1 MATLWVRNKP
11 DVIKNGVV
19 VKRRWSIIQ
28 VDKDR
33 RGYGSKEGYH
43 GKDSLTNGAGNYIF
57 YRVHVP
63 GLSPL
68 LKPFVEREI
77 KVDDRQYG
85 EFKPEYQRLF
95 PRTYYLDWEALP
107 DWAKISLQCEGDV
120 TLHPALAYQ
129 VLKRWDTGNTDTTLL
144 THFKAT

>member
-68 LKPFVEREI
+68 LKSLMEREI
-77 KVDDRQYG
+77 KSDDRQWG
-85 EFKPEYQRLF
+85 EFKPEYQRIF
-95 PRTYYLDWEALP
+95 PRTYYLDYESLP
-107 DWAKISLQCEGDV
+107 DWAKVSLQCEGDV

-129 VLKRWDTGNTDTTLL
+129 VLKRWDTRETDSTIL